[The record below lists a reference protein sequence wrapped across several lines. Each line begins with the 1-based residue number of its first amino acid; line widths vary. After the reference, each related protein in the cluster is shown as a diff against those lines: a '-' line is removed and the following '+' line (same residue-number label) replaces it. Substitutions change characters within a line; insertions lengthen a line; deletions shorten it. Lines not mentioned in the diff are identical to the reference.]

1 MAEDIAGREPCN
13 SISGFA
19 ASAKDL
25 VAPIARFFD
34 ETLVMAKEP
43 GLRAARLGLLA
54 GVAALAPVGLDWAA
68 VDAAT
73 K

>member
-1 MAEDIAGREPCN
+1 
-13 SISGFA
+13 
-19 ASAKDL
+19 
-25 VAPIARFFD
+25 
-34 ETLVMAKEP
+34 MAKEP

-68 VDAAT
+68 IDAAT